1 LPSPPERL
9 DIVLATDGRRRAV
22 PAVAGEVARLRFQ
35 HSVYG
40 SAVEEEFVVGSD
52 GLRLVRLRYGEER
65 LAEFYGHEDARHDG
79 AWWVV
84 DAAPRLHASITVRV
98 SAGSGMRLVTPSTAI
113 DLMEWVRAGGAVRV
127 SVEAAAAE

>member
-9 DIVLATDGRRRAV
+9 GIVLATDRHRRAV
-22 PAVAGEVARLRFQ
+22 PAVAGEVARLAFQ

-40 SAVEEEFVVGSD
+40 SAVEEEFVVESD
-52 GLRLVRLRYGEER
+52 GLRLVRVRYGEAR
-65 LAEFYGHEDARHDG
+65 LAEFYGHEHARRDG

-84 DAAPRLHASITVRV
+84 DAVPRLHASISVRV

-113 DLMEWVRAGGAVRV
+113 DLTEWVRAGDAVRV
-127 SVEAAAAE
+127 TVEAAAAE